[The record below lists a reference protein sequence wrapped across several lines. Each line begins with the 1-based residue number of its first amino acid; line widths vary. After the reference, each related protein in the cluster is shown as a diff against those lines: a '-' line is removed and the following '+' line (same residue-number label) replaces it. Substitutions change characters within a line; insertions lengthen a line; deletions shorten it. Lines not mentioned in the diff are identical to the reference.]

1 MILSQIRVL
10 YQKKKKP
17 STLLKI
23 AENSYE
29 TLNETV
35 GKEANCLN
43 TAYYYSIFNCSIRNF
58 KIKPFL
64 EWQELPSNSLWVAAG
79 LPEPQQ
85 WIQDGGDSPSVQAAE
100 LESPVR
106 NLSEFYY
113 CILAAYFMLTVIEMS
128 FHWRKVEPV
137 DFFCLGGYLDLYRGE
152 KKKK

>member
-1 MILSQIRVL
+1 M
-10 YQKKKKP
+10 
-17 STLLKI
+17 
-23 AENSYE
+23 
-29 TLNETV
+29 

-152 KKKK
+152 KKKKMTVPGNLTFHPNSASSFIFFFSSNTLNQ